1 MTLNG
6 LNFISSKLEES
17 DIPYCF
23 EEWTKKITYPYFV
36 GEYTESE
43 PLYEDGESESTFI
56 LTGTTK
62 GSWFELEQLKEKIH
76 SVFTDVGLTEILT
89 DSIAIAVMYAGSM
102 PVPTGTDQLKRIQ
115 INLKIKEWRVV

>member
-1 MTLNG
+1 MTLKS
-6 LNFISSKLEES
+6 LNFIAQKLFS
-17 DIPYCF
+17 AGIPYCF
-23 EEWTKKITYPYFV
+23 EVWEKEITYPYFV

-62 GSWFELEQLKEKIH
+62 GSWLKLEQLKDKIH
-76 SVFTDVGLTEILT
+76 SLFTDDGLTAILPGR
-89 DSIAIAVMYAGSM
+89 IAIAIMYAGSM

-115 INLKIKEWRVV
+115 INLKIKEWSVV

>member
-1 MTLNG
+1 MG
-6 LNFISSKLEES
+6 V
-17 DIPYCF
+17 PYCF
-23 EEWTKKITYPYFV
+23 EEWTREISYPYFV

-62 GSWFELEQLKEKIH
+62 GSWLELEQLKEKIH
-76 SVFTDVGLTEILT
+76 SLFTDVGLTEILN
-89 DSIAIAVMYAGSM
+89 DNIAIAVMYAGSM